1 MLPSGRVWGG
11 DRTMVESCPAKGE
24 SALALVSNFG
34 AACYIWHVTCLPSFL
49 LPPSLFS
56 SHHPSLP
63 PCLSS
68 LPPSV
73 CVSLPPCLPASLS
86 SQCSSGT
93 YTFRAQS
100 QESHKPPLN
109 LSFAIYY
116 YMCELGQVIELKLH
130 LLNRVKNNT
139 NLFGMF

>member
-1 MLPSGRVWGG
+1 MGWGQGYGGVMSSQGGKRLSSSQQFWSSVLHLACDLP
-11 DRTMVESCPAKGE
+11 A
-24 SALALVSNFG
+24 
-34 AACYIWHVTCLPSFL
+34 IFL

-73 CVSLPPCLPASLS
+73 CVSLPPRLPASLS